1 MNEETILVELKHI
14 KESIN
19 KIEARFEKLEA
30 VPVALKDIEHMNRQ
44 QDERMARAEAAIK
57 EGSDSRK
64 RIQERLEELEKS
76 LKEVSEK
83 PIKDKAEVVNTA
95 MKYAGMAVLGGV
107 VAFVLSKVGGLFQ

>member
-19 KIEARFEKLEA
+19 EIKARLEKLEHI
-30 VPVALKDIEHMNRQ
+30 PIALKDMEYMNRQ
-44 QDERMARAEAAIK
+44 QDERVARAEAAIK

-64 RIQERLEELEKS
+64 RIQERLEELEKAV
-76 LKEVSEK
+76 KEVSEK

-95 MKYAGMAVLGGV
+95 MKYAGMAVLGGA
-107 VAFVLSKVGGLFQ
+107 VAFVLSKVGVLFQ

>member
-19 KIEARFEKLEA
+19 KIEARFEKLETIS
-30 VPVALKDIEHMNRQ
+30 VALKDMEYMNRQ

-64 RIQERLEELEKS
+64 RIQERLEKLEKAVED
-76 LKEVSEK
+76 LSEK
-83 PIKDKAEVVNTA
+83 PIKDKAEIVNTVI
-95 MKYAGMAVLGGV
+95 KYAGMAVLGGA